1 MWVDMRRDLQV
12 RDPNWRVWTD
22 WQDARFAGEAP
33 GADVIELARI
43 ASGEFWALGPTH
55 ANAEIARRVA
65 SPM

>member
-1 MWVDMRRDLQV
+1 L
-12 RDPNWRVWTD
+12 
-22 WQDARFAGEAP
+22 QDARFAGEAP
-33 GADVIELARI
+33 AADVIELARI